1 MPQSTEFAHIPIW
14 IRVSKLPL
22 GMMNRMVGEAIGEEV
37 GEFVEME
44 KEDDGSAV
52 GRFMRIKVRIDICKP
67 LMRGVTLNIA
77 ESNKDLWCPLVYEYL
92 PDFCY
97 IYGII
102 GHVDKACSTKLQKG
116 EAPQFGKHLRLIPEK
131 RRSEEYVGDRFRGTR
146 NSNGWRSGS
155 GGSRNSFGGMG
166 SCALTTRGGSDA
178 PSGGNCRLMGRKWA

>member
-52 GRFMRIKVRIDICKP
+52 GRFMRIKVRIDIRKP

-97 IYGII
+97 ICGII

-116 EAPQFGKHLRLIPEK
+116 EAPQFGKHLRLIPK
-131 RRSEEYVGDRFRGTR
+131 NRRLE
-146 NSNGWRSGS
+146 
-155 GGSRNSFGGMG
+155 
-166 SCALTTRGGSDA
+166 
-178 PSGGNCRLMGRKWA
+178 